1 MFQSNILSCSVIVQ
15 LCYTSKEASPHQVT
29 LFDLSRVR
37 FHYARA
43 GADGGARG
51 SVGGDGGGG
60 ESCVCAHSLSSSV
73 LSAFGFLPLAFG
85 FLQLGGGGIGLLLR
99 GDLLLPLQDAA
110 EPGYEQIEPV

>member
-1 MFQSNILSCSVIVQ
+1 MLHVKGSVGPSDACSRGEDGV
-15 LCYTSKEASPHQVT
+15 LM
-29 LFDLSRVR
+29 
-37 FHYARA
+37 RA
-43 GADGGARG
+43 GAAAAGAAARAEA
-51 SVGGDGGGG
+51 SAETEGGG

-85 FLQLGGGGIGLLLR
+85 LLQLGGGGIGLLLR

>member
-1 MFQSNILSCSVIVQ
+1 MPAPARPPGAAAGRA
-15 LCYTSKEASPHQVT
+15 EASAET
-29 LFDLSRVR
+29 E
-37 FHYARA
+37 
-43 GADGGARG
+43 
-51 SVGGDGGGG
+51 GGG

-85 FLQLGGGGIGLLLR
+85 LLQLGGGGIGLLLR

>member
-1 MFQSNILSCSVIVQ
+1 MLHVKGTASRAHQTCSRRGW
-15 LCYTSKEASPHQVT
+15 CPN
-29 LFDLSRVR
+29 
-37 FHYARA
+37 ARRRGRRA
-43 GADGGARG
+43 RPRGARKRTAETE
-51 SVGGDGGGG
+51 GGG

-85 FLQLGGGGIGLLLR
+85 LLQLGGGGIGLLLR